1 MNPSGKHK
9 NLKSKKPRDADIAK
23 PIAACRRCGRC
34 CRNGGPSFH
43 HADKG
48 LIEKGIIHCRF
59 LYTIRKGEL
68 AYDNVR
74 GCLQTVG
81 SDIIKLKG
89 KQGSWTCRFFDE
101 SQKACRI
108 YENRPLECRA
118 LKCWD
123 TSEIESIY
131 AENRLSRKDLI
142 AKIEGLWDLIE
153 DHQTRCDYETI
164 RRLVTA
170 VHRYKK
176 EAARCMLI
184 EIIRY
189 DTEMRKLV
197 VSKGGLDAEMLDF
210 LFGRPLLKT
219 LENFGLKVRQNGAK
233 INLMPADRRQIH
245 SNVRWSKD

>member
-1 MNPSGKHK
+1 MNPSGRQK
-9 NLKSKKPRDADIAK
+9 NLKSQEPRAGIFAK
-23 PIAACRRCGRC
+23 PISACMRCGRC

-43 HADKG
+43 HADKA
-48 LIEKGIIHCRF
+48 LIEKGVIHSQF

-74 GCLQTVG
+74 GCLQPVG
-81 SDIIKLKG
+81 SDIIKIKG
-89 KQGSWTCRFFDE
+89 KDGSWVCRFFDE

-118 LKCWD
+118 LKCWE
-123 TSEIESIY
+123 TSNIESIY
-131 AENRLSRKDLI
+131 AENRLTRKDLI

-164 RRLVTA
+164 LRLVTA
-170 VHRYKK
+170 ALRHKK
-176 EAARCMLI
+176 KAARSKLI

-189 DTEMRKLV
+189 DTEMRNLV
-197 VSKGGLDAEMLDF
+197 VSEGGLDAEMLDF

-219 LENFGLKVRQNGAK
+219 LENFGLKVRTVFKNS
-233 INLMPADRRQIH
+233 DY
-245 SNVRWSKD
+245 S